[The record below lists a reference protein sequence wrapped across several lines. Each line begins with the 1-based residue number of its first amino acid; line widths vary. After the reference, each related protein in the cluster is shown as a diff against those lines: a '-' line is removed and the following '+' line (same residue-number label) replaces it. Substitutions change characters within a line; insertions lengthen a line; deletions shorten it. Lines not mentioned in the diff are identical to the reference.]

1 MTDEGAHFHSELK
14 RWYNF
19 RNQITERRK
28 YKEHQKPEKES
39 MVNQTSLKKF
49 HQMALLILQILLIL
63 ISFQI
68 CLCKLLILRA
78 TSPTG
83 STETER
89 AASGIRQ
96 LKTPYRSTMG
106 DMRKSDLL

>member
-39 MVNQTSLKKF
+39 MVNQTSLKK
-49 HQMALLILQILLIL
+49 MALLILQILLIL

-96 LKTPYRSTMG
+96 LKIPYRSTMG
-106 DMRKSDLL
+106 DKRKSDLL